1 MMMRKDKY
9 IPQISAPRNPIKGRK
24 YENNAS
30 ILCLTVSS
38 IPARS
43 GTTAGFAT
51 DVKKIQCG
59 EDGELRESGS
69 TVTVYNIFGD
79 AVGAGKYITCKRV
92 RTRWIVD
99 AEDCS

>member
-1 MMMRKDKY
+1 MRKDNY
-9 IPQISAPRNPIKGRK
+9 TPQISAPSNPVRGRK
-24 YENNAS
+24 YEDNAS
-30 ILCLTVSS
+30 MLCLTVAE

-43 GTTAGFAT
+43 GTKAGIAT
-51 DVKKIQCG
+51 DVKRIQCG

-69 TVTVYNIFGD
+69 KVTVYNIFGD